1 MSKNTINPYEGLANG
16 IILQAVKDY
25 RSTIRKLSKG
35 RKNQAAEQ
43 MKGENLRFFR
53 SPWFKALTDVD
64 AEFLIRKLDE
74 EVEA

>member
-25 RSTIRKLSKG
+25 HSAIHKLSKG
-35 RKNQAAEQ
+35 RKKQAAEQ
-43 MKGENLRFFR
+43 MKGECIRFFR

-64 AEFLIRKLDE
+64 AEFLIQKLKE

>member
-1 MSKNTINPYEGLANG
+1 MCKNTINPYEGLANG

-25 RSTIRKLSKG
+25 RDATRKLSKG

-43 MKGENLRFFR
+43 MKGDCLRFFR

-64 AEFLIRKLDE
+64 DEFLIRKLDE
-74 EVEA
+74 EVEV